1 MTEHKR
7 IILKFIK
14 ANRNLYDSEIA
25 KKIKAKHYELFLVMQ
40 FTSLRRRISEMRQEF
55 NLYAD
60 TIDLQEYFEDIKKT
74 IRKYPNH
81 TRVALALILSKKYN
95 YTIAKI
101 EMDINTITHFGD
113 DYKNKTRSKKRKH
126 NVRTLPENSGD
137 NRTS

>member
-55 NLYAD
+55 NVFPFLKVLQYLYKISLKLSND
-60 TIDLQEYFEDIKKT
+60 IIGIHLNNLNQPDLS
-74 IRKYPNH
+74 R
-81 TRVALALILSKKYN
+81 AL
-95 YTIAKI
+95 
-101 EMDINTITHFGD
+101 
-113 DYKNKTRSKKRKH
+113 
-126 NVRTLPENSGD
+126 
-137 NRTS
+137 

>member
-40 FTSLRRRISEMRQEF
+40 LTSLRRRISEMRQEF
-55 NLYAD
+55 DLYAD
-60 TIDLQEYFEDIKKT
+60 TIDLQEYFEEIKNT

-81 TRVALALILSKKYN
+81 TRVAIALILSKKYN

-101 EMDINTITHFGD
+101 EMDVKIKARSTSKPRNTWVSNAE
-113 DYKNKTRSKKRKH
+113 NKTIEEIE
-126 NVRTLPENSGD
+126 V
-137 NRTS
+137 